1 MDRVL
6 LLERFRTCYH
16 LLILNFLEFEVDSL
30 NHNLVSVAKDLQHL
44 ALTLLVTTGDH
55 LDLLNKRNEKK
66 EILRALT

>member
-1 MDRVL
+1 ML
-6 LLERFRTCYH
+6 LLERFGTCYH

-44 ALTLLVTTGDH
+44 ALTLLVATGDH
-55 LDLLNKRNEKK
+55 LDLLNKHNEKK